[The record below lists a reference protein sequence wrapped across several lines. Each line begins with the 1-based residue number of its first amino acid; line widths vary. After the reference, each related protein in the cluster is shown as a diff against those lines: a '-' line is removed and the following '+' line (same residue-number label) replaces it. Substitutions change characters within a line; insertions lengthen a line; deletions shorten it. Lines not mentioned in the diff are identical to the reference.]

1 MLRIF
6 CSLGFMN
13 AIVGTHYFIRAR
25 QGRKLKKIWNLVAK
39 DLWIVLLDIIAVNA
53 AYYLALLIRFF
64 GDATYGIF
72 NLIKPQYM
80 VV

>member
-1 MLRIF
+1 M
-6 CSLGFMN
+6 
-13 AIVGTHYFIRAR
+13 
-25 QGRKLKKIWNLVAK
+25 KKIWNLVAK

-64 GDATYGIF
+64 GNTTSGILNAT
-72 NLIKPQYM
+72 KPQYM